1 MARTHLSTTRVS
13 DTPVLYVVGIDVGAD
28 TCAVC
33 ILRPDKTAV
42 RSPFTIA
49 NAAPG
54 FAHLATVLAQLGC
67 APGQI
72 RVGLEATG
80 RYWENLYQFLL
91 PLGYAMVLVHPGQAH
106 HFAQQRG
113 LRAKTDKLDAGNIA
127 RALLSDELR
136 PAYVPDELIGAYRE
150 LVRLRSDLTDAAAR
164 YKQEIRDL
172 LIVLFPEFT
181 QVFKDPTGPTALAL
195 LRAYPSAAAIATT
208 STDAIAAV
216 LQEVAPRK
224 YGLRTAERLVALA
237 QHSCASPVAVATR
250 SHCLQILIDQVRQ
263 MHASLSELEQEI
275 AVLIQE
281 DEDVAGLQSVPEFGA
296 ETVAVLRAE
305 LGDVARFRG
314 SAQVVAYA
322 GLDVTVR
329 DSGKWQGRRRIS
341 KRGSGA
347 LRRCLFLAAL
357 GSLRTRSA
365 SAFGAYYRAM
375 EARGLRGY
383 RALMAVMRKML
394 VVAYH
399 LLRSGEQYDP
409 TKVWS
414 GAAAVATT
422 S

>member
-1 MARTHLSTTRVS
+1 MARTRSVTTRVS

-42 RSPFTIA
+42 RSPFMIA

-54 FAHLATVLAQLGC
+54 FARLATALAQLGC
-67 APGQI
+67 APLQI

-113 LRAKTDKLDAGNIA
+113 LRAKTDKLDAGTVA

-136 PAYVPDELIGAYRE
+136 PAYVPSDLIGAYRE
-150 LVRLRSDLTDAAAR
+150 LVRLQTDLTDCAAR

-195 LRAYPSAAAIATT
+195 LRAYPGAVAVASAGV
-208 STDAIAAV
+208 DAVTQV
-216 LQEVAPRK
+216 LHDVAPRK
-224 YGLRTAERLVALA
+224 YGPRTAQRLVALA
-237 QHSCASPVAVATR
+237 QQSCASPVAVGAR
-250 SHCLQILIDQVRQ
+250 SHCLQILIDQVCQ
-263 MHASLSELEQEI
+263 TQAHLGELEQDI
-275 AVLIQE
+275 AGLIE
-281 DEDVAGLQSVPEFGA
+281 RDESVAGLQSVPEFGT

-305 LGDVARFRG
+305 LGDVTRFKG

-329 DSGKWQGRRRIS
+329 ESGRWQGRRKLS

-365 SAFGAYYRAM
+365 SAFGAYYRAL

-414 GAAAVATT
+414 GAAVATT

>member
-1 MARTHLSTTRVS
+1 MAHTCSSTTTS
-13 DTPVLYVVGIDVGAD
+13 SGLPLPYVVGIDVGAD
-28 TCAVC
+28 TCAVS

-42 RSPFTIA
+42 RSPFPIA
-49 NAAPG
+49 NPASG
-54 FAHLATVLAQLGC
+54 FAHLAATLAQLGC
-67 APGQI
+67 SPGQI

-80 RYWENLYQFLL
+80 RYWENLSQFLL
-91 PLGYAMVLVHPGQAH
+91 PLGYDLVLVHPGQAH

-113 LRAKTDKLDAGNIA
+113 LRAKTDKLDATTVA

-136 PAYVPDELIGAYRE
+136 PAYVPSDLIGAYRE
-150 LVRLRSDLTDAAAR
+150 LVRLQTDLTDAAAR
-164 YKQEIRDL
+164 HKQEIRDL

-195 LRAYPSAAAIATT
+195 LHGYPGAAAVATAGI
-208 STDAIAAV
+208 DAV
-216 LQEVAPRK
+216 TRLLQGVAPRK
-224 YGLRTAERLVALA
+224 YGPRTAERLVALA
-237 QHSCASPVAVATR
+237 QQSCASPLASAAR
-250 SHCLQILIDQVRQ
+250 GRCLQILIDQVRQ
-263 MHASLSELEQEI
+263 TQAHLAELEREI
-275 AVLIQE
+275 AGLLKR
-281 DEDVAGLQSVPEFGA
+281 DDDAAALQSVPEFGA

-305 LGDVARFRG
+305 LGDVARFQG

-329 DSGKWQGRRRIS
+329 ESGKWKGQRKLS

-365 SAFGAYYRAM
+365 SAFGAYYRAL

-394 VVAYH
+394 IVAYH
-399 LLRSGEQYDP
+399 LLKSGERYDP
-409 TKVWS
+409 SKVWS
-414 GAAAVATT
+414 GAAVVEIGG
-422 S
+422 

>member
-1 MARTHLSTTRVS
+1 MARTRSVTSRIS

-33 ILRPDKTAV
+33 ILRPDKSTV
-42 RSPFTIA
+42 RPPFTIA

-54 FAHLATVLAQLGC
+54 FARLAAALAQLGC
-67 APGQI
+67 APLQI

-113 LRAKTDKLDAGNIA
+113 VRAKTDKLDAGTIA

-172 LIVLFPEFT
+172 LIVLFPEVT

-208 STDAIAAV
+208 STDALAAL

-224 YGLRTAERLVALA
+224 YGPRTAARLVALA
-237 QHSCASPVAVATR
+237 QQSCASPVAVATR

-263 MHASLSELEQEI
+263 MQASLSELEQEI
-275 AVLIQE
+275 AGLIQR

-305 LGDVARFRG
+305 RGDVARFKG

-329 DSGKWQGRRRIS
+329 ESGKWQGRGKLS

-357 GSLRTRSA
+357 GSLRSRSA
-365 SAFGAYYRAM
+365 SAFGAYYRAL
-375 EARGLRGY
+375 EARGVRGY

-399 LLRSGEQYDP
+399 LLKSGEQYEP
-409 TKVWS
+409 SKVWS
-414 GAAAVATT
+414 GAAAVVTT

>member
-1 MARTHLSTTRVS
+1 MPRPYSATTGS
-13 DTPVLYVVGIDVGAD
+13 GAPLQYVVGIDVGSE
-28 TCAVC
+28 TCFVS
-33 ILRPDKTAV
+33 ILRPDKTTV
-42 RSPFTIA
+42 RSPFAIA

-54 FAHLATVLAQLGC
+54 FARLAAVLAQLDC
-67 APGQI
+67 APLQI

-80 RYWENLYQFLL
+80 RSWENLYQFLL
-91 PLGYAMVLVHPGQAH
+91 SQGYDLVLVHPGQTH

-113 LRAKTDKLDAGNIA
+113 LRAKTDKLDASTVA

-136 PAYVPDELIGAYRE
+136 PAYVPSDLIGAYRE
-150 LVRLRSDLTDAAAR
+150 LVRLHSNLTDAAAR

-195 LRAYPSAAAIATT
+195 LRAYPGAVAIVTVGVD
-208 STDAIAAV
+208 SISQL
-216 LQEVAPRK
+216 LQAVAPQK
-224 YGLRTAERLVALA
+224 YGRQTAERLVTLA
-237 QHSCASPVAVATR
+237 QHSSASPIAITAR
-250 SHCLQILIDQVRQ
+250 GRCLQILIDQVRQ
-263 MHASLSELEQEI
+263 TQANLDELEQEI
-275 AVLIQE
+275 AALLE
-281 DEDVAGLQSVPEFGA
+281 HDAAVASLQSVPEFGPH
-296 ETVAVLRAE
+296 TVAMLRAE
-305 LGDVARFRG
+305 LGEVARFRG
-314 SAQVVAYA
+314 SAPVVAYA
-322 GLDVTVR
+322 GMDVTVR
-329 DSGKWQGRRRIS
+329 ESGKWKGQRKLS

-357 GSLRTRSA
+357 GSLRTRTA
-365 SAFGAYYRAM
+365 SAFGAYYRSL

-399 LLRSGEQYDP
+399 LLKSGERYDP

-414 GAAAVATT
+414 GAAAVAT

>member
-1 MARTHLSTTRVS
+1 MARPHSVTTNVS
-13 DTPVLYVVGIDVGAD
+13 DTPVLYVVGIDVGAE

-42 RSPFTIA
+42 RSPFMIA
-49 NAAPG
+49 NAAAG
-54 FAHLATVLAQLGC
+54 FTRLAATLAQLGC
-67 APGQI
+67 APQQI

-113 LRAKTDKLDAGNIA
+113 LRAKTDKLDASTIA

-136 PAYVPDELIGAYRE
+136 PAYVPDEVIGAYRE

-195 LRAYPSAAAIATT
+195 LRAYPSAAAIATA

-216 LQEVAPRK
+216 LQDVAARK
-224 YGLRTAERLVALA
+224 YGPRTAARLVALA
-237 QHSCASPVAVATR
+237 QQSCASPVTVRTR

-263 MHASLSELEQEI
+263 MQASLSELEQEI
-275 AVLIQE
+275 AGLLQR
-281 DEDVAGLQSVPEFGA
+281 DEDVVGLQSVPEFGA

-305 LGDVARFRG
+305 LGDVTRFRG

-322 GLDVTVR
+322 GMDVTVR
-329 DSGKWQGRRRIS
+329 ESGKWQGRRKLS

-357 GSLRTRSA
+357 GSLRERTA

-399 LLRSGEQYDP
+399 LLKSGEHYDP
-409 TKVWS
+409 SKVWS
-414 GAAAVATT
+414 GAAAVAT
-422 S
+422 SS

>member
-1 MARTHLSTTRVS
+1 MARKRSSVTHIS
-13 DTPVLYVVGIDVGAD
+13 DIPVLYVVGIDVGAE

-33 ILRPDKTAV
+33 ILRPDKTTV
-42 RSPFTIA
+42 RPPFMIA
-49 NAAPG
+49 NAASG
-54 FAHLATVLAQLGC
+54 FARLAAALSQLDC
-67 APGQI
+67 PPGQI

-113 LRAKTDKLDAGNIA
+113 LRAKTDKLDASTIG

-136 PAYVPDELIGAYRE
+136 PAYVPNELIGAYRD
-150 LVRLRSDLTDAAAR
+150 LVRLRSELTDAAAR
-164 YKQEIRDL
+164 SKQEIRDL
-172 LIVLFPEFT
+172 LIVLFPEVT
-181 QVFKDPTGPTALAL
+181 EVFKDPTGPTALAL
-195 LRAYPSAAAIATT
+195 LRVYPGAAAIATAG
-208 STDAIAAV
+208 TDAITGV

-224 YGLRTAERLVALA
+224 YGPRTAARLVALA
-237 QHSCASPVAVATR
+237 QQSCASPVAVATR
-250 SHCLQILIDQVRQ
+250 SHCVQILIDQVRQ
-263 MHASLSELEQEI
+263 TTASLSELEQEL
-275 AVLIQE
+275 AGLLQR
-281 DEDVAGLQSVPEFGA
+281 DEAVAGLQSVPEFGP

-329 DSGKWQGRRRIS
+329 QSGKWQGRGKLS

-357 GSLRTRSA
+357 GSLRARSA
-365 SAFGAYYRAM
+365 SAFGAYYRAL
-375 EARGLRGY
+375 EARGLKGY
-383 RALMAVMRKML
+383 RALMPVMRKML

-399 LLRSGEQYDP
+399 LLKSGEHYDP

-414 GAAAVATT
+414 GASAIATAG
-422 S
+422 

>member
-1 MARTHLSTTRVS
+1 MVPPPASTTTLADRAIQ
-13 DTPVLYVVGIDVGAD
+13 YIVGIDVGSE
-28 TCAVC
+28 TCFVSV
-33 ILRPDKTAV
+33 LRPDKSTV
-42 RSPFTIA
+42 RAPFPIA

-54 FAHLATVLAQLGC
+54 FARLAAELARLAC
-67 APGQI
+67 APAQI

-91 PLGYAMVLVHPGQAH
+91 ARGYDLVLLHPGQTH

-113 LRAKTDKLDAGNIA
+113 LRAKTDKLDAGTVA

-136 PAYVPDELIGAYRE
+136 PAYVPSAVIGAYRE
-150 LVRLRSDLTDAAAR
+150 LVRLQSNLTDTTAR

-195 LRAYPSAAAIATT
+195 LHAYPSAAAIVTAGIEGITQL
-208 STDAIAAV
+208 
-216 LQEVAPRK
+216 LQELAPQK
-224 YGLRTAERLVALA
+224 YGRHTAERLVTLA
-237 QHSCASPVAVATR
+237 QQSCASPLAVSAR
-250 SHCLQILIDQVRQ
+250 SRCLQILIDQIRQ
-263 MHASLSELEQEI
+263 THASLGALEQEI
-275 AVLIQE
+275 TAL
-281 DEDVAGLQSVPEFGA
+281 LQRDDGAASLRSVPEFGPS
-296 ETVAVLRAE
+296 TVAVLRAE
-305 LGDVARFRG
+305 LGEVARFRG
-314 SAQVVAYA
+314 STQVVAYA

-329 DSGKWQGRRRIS
+329 ESGKWKGKRKLS

-357 GSLRTRSA
+357 GSLRARTG
-365 SAFGAYYRAM
+365 SAFGAYYRAL
-375 EARGLRGY
+375 EARGVRGY

-399 LLRSGEQYDP
+399 LLKHGERYDP
-409 TKVWS
+409 AKVWH
-414 GAAAVATT
+414 GAGPVEAA

>member
-1 MARTHLSTTRVS
+1 MARTCSSTTIS
-13 DTPVLYVVGIDVGAD
+13 SGLPLQYVVGIDVGAD
-28 TCAVC
+28 TCAVS
-33 ILRPDKTAV
+33 ILRPDKTTV
-42 RSPFTIA
+42 RAPFPIA
-49 NAAPG
+49 NAAAG
-54 FAHLATVLAQLGC
+54 FARLAATLAQLGC
-67 APGQI
+67 VPGQI

-91 PLGYAMVLVHPGQAH
+91 PLGYALVLVHPGQAH

-113 LRAKTDKLDAGNIA
+113 LRAKTDTLAAGTVA

-136 PAYVPDELIGAYRE
+136 PAYVPSDLIGAYRE
-150 LVRLRSDLTDAAAR
+150 LVRLQTNLTDAAAR
-164 YKQEIRDL
+164 TKQEIRDL
-172 LIVLFPEFT
+172 LIVLFPEFP

-195 LRAYPSAAAIATT
+195 LRAYPGAVAIA
-208 STDAIAAV
+208 SAGTDAITQ
-216 LQEVAPRK
+216 LLRDVAPRK
-224 YGLRTAERLVALA
+224 YGPRTAQRLVALA
-237 QHSCASPVAVATR
+237 EQSCASPIAVAAR

-263 MHASLSELEQEI
+263 TQTHLGELDQE
-275 AVLIQE
+275 L
-281 DEDVAGLQSVPEFGA
+281 AGLLERDDDAAALQRVPEFGA

-305 LGDVARFRG
+305 LGDVARFQG
-314 SAQVVAYA
+314 SAHVVAYA

-329 DSGKWQGRRRIS
+329 ESGKWKGRRKRS

-357 GSLRTRSA
+357 GSLRTRTA
-365 SAFGAYYRAM
+365 SAFGAYYRAL

-399 LLRSGEQYDP
+399 LLKSGEQYDP
-409 TKVWS
+409 TRVWS
-414 GAAAVATT
+414 GAAAVATN